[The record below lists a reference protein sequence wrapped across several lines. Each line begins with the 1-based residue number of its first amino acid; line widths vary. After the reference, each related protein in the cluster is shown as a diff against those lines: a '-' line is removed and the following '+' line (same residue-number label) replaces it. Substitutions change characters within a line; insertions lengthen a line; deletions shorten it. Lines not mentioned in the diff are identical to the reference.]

1 MSDFERRS
9 FATEL
14 RSESNSERGPQIFGH
29 GAVFNTRSVNLGG
42 FREIIM
48 PGAFD
53 DAIND
58 DVRAVF
64 NHDQNF
70 ILGRSSS
77 GTLRLSLDDTGLAYE
92 IDAPDTQSIRDLV
105 LTPMVRGDL
114 RESSFMFSVAYDGD
128 EWMQDDEGII
138 VRKVHRVSRLYDV
151 GPVTYPAYES
161 ADSAK
166 RFVEQMKSD
175 GDLEKAINQRS
186 YRERLLNL
194 IR

>member
-14 RSESNSERGPQIFGH
+14 RSEITPERGPQIFGH

-48 PGAFD
+48 PGAFN

-77 GTLRLSLDDTGLAYE
+77 KTLRLSLDDIGLAYE
-92 IDAPDTQSIRDLV
+92 IDAPDTQMIRDLV
-105 LTPMVRGDL
+105 LTPMARGDL
-114 RESSFMFSVAYDGD
+114 RESSFMFTVAYDGD
-128 EWMQDDEGII
+128 EWTQDDEGII

-151 GPVTYPAYES
+151 GPVTFPAYEA

-166 RFVEQMKSD
+166 RCIEQMRAD
-175 GDLEKAINQRS
+175 GDLEKSLNQRS
-186 YRERLLNL
+186 YRERLLKIL
-194 IR
+194 R